1 MSDSI
6 EEPAA
11 GCDSDGYPVPAAT
24 LPDPAAVRE
33 EMLKV
38 YPSKTLKKRSKQ
50 LLVNDPDA
58 PPQIGANTRT
68 VPGII
73 TQRGCTYAGCRGVV
87 IGPIHDI
94 LHITH
99 GPIGCGYY
107 SWLTRRN
114 LAQQRPDQPI
124 NFLQYAM
131 STDMMESEIIFGG
144 EKKLAAAIRE
154 AYAIFKPKAIAV
166 YATCPVGLIG
176 DDIHSVCREAKKE
189 LGINVFG
196 FSCEG
201 YKGVSQSAGH
211 HIANNGV
218 FKHMVGL
225 LDEPDPEPF
234 RINVLGEY
242 NIGGDAWAIDTL
254 LKKCGIHVTA
264 TLSGDITYEQ
274 ICKCH
279 TADLNVVMCHRSINY
294 MAEMMETKFGVP
306 WIKVNFIGAEQSAK
320 SLRKI
325 AAYFQ
330 NKELTDRVEEV
341 IAQEMAA
348 LRPVIAD
355 VKTRCEGKTAAMF
368 VGGSRAH
375 HYQHLFK
382 DIGMLTVAAGY
393 EFAHRDDYE
402 GRDVLPSIKIDA
414 DSRNIEELDVEADP
428 ARFQAR
434 KTPEQLAALE
444 AGGFNFKDYEGMMRE
459 MRKETLII
467 DDISHHEIEKLIE
480 LYKPDIIGSGIKD
493 KFVIEKFGVPCKQLH
508 SYDYGGPYAAF
519 TGAANFYKEVDRM
532 INTKVWKLVT
542 PSWKKPTDPATAVG
556 RGVDSPGNKAIRE
569 LIAGQAK
576 VKKPVKAAP
585 AADEP
590 CGA

>member
-1 MSDSI
+1 MSELSDTPAPGNDSEGFPI
-6 EEPAA
+6 PTAA
-11 GCDSDGYPVPAAT
+11 
-24 LPDPAAVRE
+24 LPDSEAVRA
-33 EMLKV
+33 EMLKI
-38 YPSKTLKKRSKQ
+38 YPPKTRKKREKQ
-50 LLVNDPDA
+50 LLANNPEN
-58 PPQIGANTRT
+58 PEEIGANTRT
-68 VPGII
+68 IPGII

-99 GPIGCGYY
+99 GPVGCSYY

-114 LAQQRPDQPI
+114 LARPTAGQPI
-124 NFLQYAM
+124 NFLQYCM
-131 STDMMESEIIFGG
+131 TTDMQEEDIVFGG

-154 AYAIFKPKAIAV
+154 AYRMFKPKAIAV
-166 YATCPVGLIG
+166 YSTCPVGLIG
-176 DDIHSVCREAKKE
+176 DDVHSVCRQAKEE
-189 LGINVFG
+189 LGINIFG

-225 LDEPDPEPF
+225 NDVPDKEKF

-242 NIGGDAWAIDTL
+242 NIGGDAWEIDAV

-264 TLSGDITYEQ
+264 TLSGDISYEQ
-274 ICKCH
+274 ITKCH
-279 TADLNVVMCHRSINY
+279 TADLNVVLCHRSINY

-306 WIKVNFIGAEQSAK
+306 WIKANFTGAEQTSK

-325 AAYFQ
+325 GKYFDDKQ
-330 NKELTDRVEEV
+330 LTDRIEEV

-355 VKTRCEGKTAAMF
+355 VKSRLQGKTAAMF

-382 DIGMLTVAAGY
+382 DVGMLTVAAGY

-402 GRDVLPSIKIDA
+402 GRVVLPSIKVDA
-414 DSRNIEELDVEADP
+414 DSRNIEEIEVEADVK
-428 ARFQAR
+428 RFQPR
-434 KTPEQLAALE
+434 KSPEQLEALK
-444 AGGFNFKDYEGMMRE
+444 AGGFNFKDYDGMMVE
-459 MRKETLII
+459 MKKSMLVI
-467 DDISHHEIEKLIE
+467 DDISHHEMEKLIE
-480 LYKPDIIGSGIKD
+480 IYKPDIICSGIKD

-508 SYDYGGPYAAF
+508 SYDYGGPYTAY
-519 TGAANFYKEVDRM
+519 TGAANFYKEIDRM
-532 INTKVWKLVT
+532 INTKVWKLLT
-542 PSWKKPTDPATAVG
+542 PSWRKPADSETAIG
-556 RGVDSPGNKAIRE
+556 KGIDSPKNKAIRE
-569 LIAGQAK
+569 LVSGLAK
-576 VKKPVKAAP
+576 AWKPKKAA
-585 AADEP
+585 AETEA
-590 CGA
+590 